1 MFSQKPSVA
10 LPCWRLSF
18 VVIEKK
24 NTLEN
29 TEWESK
35 MDNPEKQNKNT
46 TQCVM
51 DNYTQTNI
59 NNVHKSWFNNHA

>member
-1 MFSQKPSVA
+1 
-10 LPCWRLSF
+10 LSF

-46 TQCVM
+46 TQCAM

-59 NNVHKSWFNNHA
+59 NNVHKT